1 MMAPY
6 FAPIIN
12 SRLYYYYY
20 FFFFLKFSAF
30 VVVNLATAS
39 VALLCLLT
47 SAELK

>member
-12 SRLYYYYY
+12 SRLYYY
-20 FFFFLKFSAF
+20 FLLFLKFSAF
-30 VVVNLATAS
+30 VVVVNLATAS